1 MATESAGKA
10 HVGKENPAA
19 TRPRKSQARKKL
31 ENRVGRAIVG
41 FVRVLLQ
48 ALPRETA
55 FRVGELL
62 GDVLYACIPSRRR
75 IMLRNL
81 ETAFGAELSAEERVR
96 LARACARHLGR
107 NLAEFSLLPA
117 QPQGWLNENYDIIG
131 RENLDEALARG
142 KGVILGTGHLGN
154 WELGGMRLVS
164 AGYSLT
170 VIARAMDDPCLE
182 SWVYR
187 IRTQFGMNVVG
198 RDDTRQV
205 IRCLRNNSIVGIL
218 SDLNTL
224 PGPNAVQV
232 QFFGTP
238 VLCPNGSAKLA
249 MKTGAAIVPAAFY
262 RKPDGRH
269 VCELKPML
277 LADPAADEPEEE
289 IRRLMQAISDHVE
302 EAIRRHPEQWMW
314 LNDRWRG
321 IRQLQAESSSS

>member
-1 MATESAGKA
+1 MMAESSGGTHAGRKR
-10 HVGKENPAA
+10 PAA
-19 TRPRKSQARKKL
+19 TRRKKSRARKRL
-31 ENRVGRAIVG
+31 ENWSGRAIIG
-41 FVRVLLQ
+41 AVRFLLKQ
-48 ALPRETA
+48 LPPKTA
-55 FRVGELL
+55 FRAGELL
-62 GDVLYACIPSRRR
+62 GDLLYACLPSRRR

-81 ETAFGAELSAEERVR
+81 ETAFGTELSAKERVR

-107 NLAEFSLLPA
+107 NLAEFVLLPA
-117 QPQGWLNENYDIIG
+117 QPRGWLDEVYDIVG
-131 RENLDEALARG
+131 RENLDAALARG

-164 AGYSLT
+164 AGYPLT
-170 VIARAMDDPCLE
+170 VIARAMDDPGLE

-187 IRTQFGMNVVG
+187 VRTQFGMNVVG

-205 IRCLRNNSIVGIL
+205 LRRLRDNGVVGIL

-238 VLCPNGSAKLA
+238 VLCPKGSAKLA

-277 LADPAADEPEEE
+277 RMDPAADEPEEE
-289 IRRLMQAISDHVE
+289 IRRLMQAITEHVE

-314 LNDRWRG
+314 INDRWRG
-321 IRQLQAESSSS
+321 IRQMKAGSPST